1 MSYHFNKKNSG
12 FTLIELLISIAI
24 ISVILATVILRQS
37 AYTDVITLSNLADE
51 IGSTISQTQAYGIG
65 VKEFT
70 PGSSEFSAS
79 YGLTVSIL
87 SSGSNTA
94 FLTFADRNGNN
105 YYDGNWSCPVGGVS
119 ECINKVNI
127 SLGNYIDALC
137 WVKISGPDQC
147 NNPKRIDISFTRPS
161 TEAQLVL
168 FNSAG
173 QVFVPDD
180 MKGVRIVLKSPAGT
194 SRSVV
199 VYKTGQ
205 ISIQ

>member
-119 ECINKVNI
+119 
-127 SLGNYIDALC
+127 
-137 WVKISGPDQC
+137 
-147 NNPKRIDISFTRPS
+147 
-161 TEAQLVL
+161 
-168 FNSAG
+168 
-173 QVFVPDD
+173 
-180 MKGVRIVLKSPAGT
+180 
-194 SRSVV
+194 
-199 VYKTGQ
+199 
-205 ISIQ
+205 